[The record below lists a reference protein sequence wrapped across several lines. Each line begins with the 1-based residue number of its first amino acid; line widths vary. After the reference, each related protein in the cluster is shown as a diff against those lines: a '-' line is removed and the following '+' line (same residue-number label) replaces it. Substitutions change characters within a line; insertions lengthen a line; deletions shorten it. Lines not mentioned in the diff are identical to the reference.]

1 MGGKDAIIV
10 DSSAD
15 LAEAAGAIVNSAFG
29 FQSQKC
35 SACSRAIVL
44 EDVYDEVVAP
54 APGKTRGIFC
64 LNMKNMALPNK
75 WFNGIGLA
83 NLPQH
88 KVSVLHHLWQKV
100 TEAYYEPYTLLVRT
114 VYEKANAV
122 AKNYYGVTL
131 LPFYSFITLAAWGPR
146 APSTMSN

>member
-54 APGKTRGIFC
+54 APGKTRGIF
-64 LNMKNMALPNK
+64 LFK
-75 WFNGIGLA
+75 
-83 NLPQH
+83 
-88 KVSVLHHLWQKV
+88 
-100 TEAYYEPYTLLVRT
+100 
-114 VYEKANAV
+114 YEKHGTAQQV
-122 AKNYYGVTL
+122 V
-131 LPFYSFITLAAWGPR
+131 
-146 APSTMSN
+146 